1 MSLPTPQTVA
11 QILTA
16 ATDSVTV
23 INGINTDGANS
34 IYAGATIE
42 PDGTVVASTWTQA
55 EINYKVQQNVD
66 HLETIL
72 AYDGNG
78 HADVAG
84 SSEDKSSYTGAIT
97 TGKAYI
103 TDNSQENRK

>member
-1 MSLPTPQTVA
+1 MTFPTPPTVA

-23 INGINTDGANS
+23 INGINTDGADS
-34 IYAGATIE
+34 IYAGAMVE

-66 HLETIL
+66 HLTIIL

-103 TDNSQENRK
+103 AAN

>member
-1 MSLPTPQTVA
+1 MALPTPPTVA

-23 INGINTDGANS
+23 INGINTDGDDS

-55 EINYKVQQNVD
+55 KINHKVQQNVD
-66 HLETIL
+66 HLTIIL

-84 SSEDKSSYTGAIT
+84 SSDDKSSYTTAIT
-97 TGKAYI
+97 TGNAYI
-103 TDNSQENRK
+103 AAN